1 MGIALNIKLIIKI
14 ALKFKQFLKIKD
26 SISNLDGYNTCTW
39 DFIWLAWILNNPTF
53 VKTWWTNF

>member
-26 SISNLDGYNTCTW
+26 SISNLDGYNTCT
-39 DFIWLAWILNNPTF
+39 
-53 VKTWWTNF
+53 